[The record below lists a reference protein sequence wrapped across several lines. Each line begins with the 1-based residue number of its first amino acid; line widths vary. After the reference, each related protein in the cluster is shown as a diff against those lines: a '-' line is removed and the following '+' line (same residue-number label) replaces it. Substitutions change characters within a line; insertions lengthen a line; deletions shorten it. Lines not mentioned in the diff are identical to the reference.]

1 LPARRQVVAAALLGG
16 LTALAGGPAGAL
28 DIPAIPDGVRWGE
41 TSRDLLEQLGQRAT
55 VLPRPIDFG
64 DSYANVVLRNV
75 GLGGVA
81 MTVIFQMDKT
91 TGGLKRVQFE
101 RQPHGVNP
109 PAYRAVVA
117 ALDAAHGRPSATCA
131 VPADAASGYQA
142 SVERVWRRDGITIRA
157 IFRDTTI
164 EAFEGC
170 LWWWMTPPCGL
181 IGQMLIRFAPQ
192 GADRS
197 ACPVPASSG

>member
-1 LPARRQVVAAALLGG
+1 MGQGRAHAAG
-16 LTALAGGPAGAL
+16 
-28 DIPAIPDGVRWGE
+28 IPSIPDGLRWGE
-41 TSRDLLEQLGQRAT
+41 SSRALVEMLGERAS

-64 DSYANVVLRNV
+64 DSYADVVLRNV
-75 GLGGVA
+75 ALGGIELTA
-81 MTVIFQMDKT
+81 FFQMDKA

-101 RQPHGVNP
+101 RQRHGVNP

-117 ALDAAHGRPSATCA
+117 ALDAAYGSPDAACG
-131 VPADAASGYQA
+131 VPAGPASGYQPA
-142 SVERVWRRDGITIRA
+142 AELVWLRDGLTIRA

-181 IGQMLIRFAPQ
+181 TGQMLVRFAPTGQ
-192 GADRS
+192 DR
-197 ACPVPASSG
+197 AGCGLPASS

>member
-1 LPARRQVVAAALLGG
+1 MGRDEPGAAR
-16 LTALAGGPAGAL
+16 TARA
-28 DIPAIPDGVRWGE
+28 
-41 TSRDLLEQLGQRAT
+41 TRAT
-55 VLPRPIDFG
+55 VLSRPIDFG

-75 GLGGVA
+75 ALGGVA
-81 MTVIFQMDKT
+81 MIAFFQMDKA

-117 ALDAAHGRPSATCA
+117 ALEAAYGPPERHASFL
-131 VPADAASGYQA
+131 PARRMVIRRAI
-142 SVERVWRRDGITIRA
+142 ELVWLRDGMTIRA

-170 LWWWMTPPCGL
+170 LYWWQTPPCGL
-181 IGQMLIRFAPQ
+181 TGQMLVRFAPP
-192 GADRS
+192 GADRPGC
-197 ACPVPASSG
+197 AVPASSLIVRRRRAGGVRERGRAARRARPGRRRAR